1 MTAQIYKTDC
11 LPDQEQKKELFIR
24 HLGEILKEKRTEAV
38 LTAMDIHN
46 FKLVNEIWGMRN
58 GSRLLSIIVDQSL
71 KVLGRGESISRF
83 FKDRFYLLMLGPVN
97 AIKERLE
104 SMRQQIEAEFVRC
117 IGYPYSLVV
126 SLGLCEYNE
135 DMESGDDWLIRAN
148 YALESAERP
157 VGQSAVQISL
167 FHCLKRTVLSE
178 NWTSI

>member
-11 LPDQEQKKELFIR
+11 LPEKEQKKELFIR

-97 AIKERLE
+97 AIKERL
-104 SMRQQIEAEFVRC
+104 SQ
-117 IGYPYSLVV
+117 
-126 SLGLCEYNE
+126 
-135 DMESGDDWLIRAN
+135 
-148 YALESAERP
+148 
-157 VGQSAVQISL
+157 
-167 FHCLKRTVLSE
+167 
-178 NWTSI
+178 

>member
-71 KVLGRGESISRF
+71 KVGEYF
-83 FKDRFYLLMLGPVN
+83 ALFQGPFLP
-97 AIKERLE
+97 AD
-104 SMRQQIEAEFVRC
+104 A
-117 IGYPYSLVV
+117 GT
-126 SLGLCEYNE
+126 G
-135 DMESGDDWLIRAN
+135 
-148 YALESAERP
+148 
-157 VGQSAVQISL
+157 
-167 FHCLKRTVLSE
+167 
-178 NWTSI
+178 